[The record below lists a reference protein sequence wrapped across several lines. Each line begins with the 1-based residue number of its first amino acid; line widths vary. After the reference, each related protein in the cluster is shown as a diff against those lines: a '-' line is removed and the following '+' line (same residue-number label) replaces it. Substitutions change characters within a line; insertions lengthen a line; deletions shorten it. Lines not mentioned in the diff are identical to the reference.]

1 VSSKLPNDGRPC
13 ATDTFLN
20 EALKIDDHYDLREA
34 LKAWNEGDWDEAL
47 SFFNEAQIASLK
59 EPIDASE

>member
-34 LKAWNEGDWDEAL
+34 LKAWNE
-47 SFFNEAQIASLK
+47 AQIASLK